1 MEKVSFGQRLEGL
14 ALRALFA
21 VTGLTRRVHAS
32 AVGGFIGRHVGPRL
46 SITRRARR
54 HLAEAMPELSR
65 VQQNKIIGEMWDN
78 LGRVALEYPH
88 IARIRVYEPG
98 SPVEITGLEHLD
110 AAVASGKPIILFSGH
125 LANWEIGALAVVQRG
140 LHLLQIYRSANNP
153 AVEAM
158 MVAFRKSIGV
168 EAVPKGARGGRRS
181 ATVIKEGGV
190 MGLLVDQ
197 KMNDGIPV
205 PFFGRNAWTAPALAK
220 LALRYNAVVIP
231 WRVERLP
238 RSTFRLRVFP
248 AMELPATG
256 DPVDDVRRVMTEVNA
271 LLERWIRDTPGQWF
285 WLHRRWPAEQESGR

>member
-1 MEKVSFGQRLEGL
+1 METVSPGQRLEGL
-14 ALRALFA
+14 ALRVLF
-21 VTGLTRRVHAS
+21 VLMRLIPRVVAS
-32 AVGGFIGRHVGPRL
+32 ALGGFIGRNLGPRL

-54 HLAEAMPELSR
+54 HLAQAMPELSAVR
-65 VQQNKIIGEMWDN
+65 QDQIIGEMWDN

-88 IARIRVYEPG
+88 IARIRVYESG

-110 AAVASGKPIILFSGH
+110 AAMASGKPVILFSGH

-140 LHLLQIYRSANNP
+140 LHLLQIYRAANNP

-168 EAVPKGARGGRRS
+168 EAVPKGAKGGRRS
-181 ATVIKEGGV
+181 ATVIKAGGV

-205 PFFGRNAWTAPALAK
+205 PFFGRDAWTAPALAK
-220 LALRYNAVVIP
+220 LALRYDAVVIP

-238 RSTFRLRVFP
+238 RSTFRLKVFP
-248 AMELPATG
+248 VMDLAPTNDSAS
-256 DPVDDVRRVMTEVNA
+256 DVRRVMTDVNA
-271 LLERWIRDTPGQWF
+271 LLEAWIRDTPGQWF
-285 WLHRRWPAEQESGR
+285 WLHRRWPDDS